1 MLTLCFVWLAEYYFF
16 SSCACYNWA
25 KAETNAGS
33 CRDMHQGYLTGHLS
47 SGLGAYQGR
56 TLKKEFKS
64 VTSHFEEWIKILKE
78 RKTNPD
84 IQKMQG
90 IKGHYCVVQKL
101 TRI

>member
-1 MLTLCFVWLAEYYFF
+1 MFCLVSRLLLF
-16 SSCACYNWA
+16 SSGAFYNWA
-25 KAETNAGS
+25 EAETNAGS
-33 CRDMHQGYLTGHLS
+33 CRDMHQGYLTGQLS
-47 SGLGAYQGR
+47 SGLGANQGE

-64 VTSHFEEWIKILKE
+64 VTAHIEEWIKILKE
-78 RKTNPD
+78 RKTNAD

>member
-1 MLTLCFVWLAEYYFF
+1 MFCLVSRLLLF
-16 SSCACYNWA
+16 SSGACYNWA
-25 KAETNAGS
+25 EAETNAGS
-33 CRDMHQGYLTGHLS
+33 CRDMHQGYLTGQLS
-47 SGLGAYQGR
+47 SGLGANQGE

-64 VTSHFEEWIKILKE
+64 VTAHIEEWIKILKE
-78 RKTNPD
+78 RKTNAD